1 MEQFLK
7 RIKACS
13 TMPELDAMRL
23 ELVKAGKEQPDNF
36 RTLQEAFIKKKNQL
50 NRIPLSQRSW

>member
-1 MEQFLK
+1 MEELLK
-7 RIKACS
+7 RIKECN

-23 ELVKAGKEQPDNF
+23 ELVKAGKAFPESFQ
-36 RTLQEAFIKKKNQL
+36 TMQQAFIKKKNQL